1 MITSM
6 LVQWFHNHFTAA
18 ACTGHISYTDVS
30 HLTDILVYS
39 ELPLPLLDESAGF
52 STVDS

>member
-18 ACTGHISYTDVS
+18 CIGHVSYTDVS
-30 HLTDILVYS
+30 HLTDILVNL

-52 STVDS
+52 SIVDS